1 MTPHAL
7 AGRAGNP
14 VGEKL
19 DALGVTRGS
28 RALTSAWGSRTHAFN
43 RPDPGPQS
51 MNELF
56 LFADRRSAPAFWLG
70 TLLVVIGV
78 LLHMPMFV
86 MARSMH
92 YQLAGMPMGG
102 GMLWGM
108 GLIIGGA
115 AAALYGL
122 RPKDASPEATCT
134 HERIVAPEDAP
145 LTAWHWAAG
154 VALAMAL
161 VVDTMKISSLGFVIP
176 GMRVEYGISP
186 AGVALLPLS
195 ALSGATVGSFIWGAL
210 ADHYGRR
217 ATILLSGVMF
227 IGTSIC
233 GAMPSFHWNLLMC
246 FLMGG
251 SAGGMLPV
259 AYALLAEIMPTR
271 HRGWSLVL
279 IGGAGTLGGY
289 LTASGM
295 SALLQPEFGWRI
307 MWFLNLPSGLLLIA
321 LSPLIPESARFLI
334 HIGRP
339 QEARAT
345 LARFGSVVVKR
356 TDDWDEEAKL
366 DHSHLP
372 PTDTRYLGTTIAL
385 SITALAWGFLSY
397 GVLLWLPGELIAE
410 GHDMGVAAAIIAR
423 STFISAPVIVLAA
436 LLYSRW
442 STKGSLLVMSSI
454 CALGLLAVVLR
465 QSGVQ
470 AATDPVIALTLL
482 IVGSTGVIS
491 ILLPYTAESYPL
503 RIRGRATGWVAGVSK
518 SGGLVC
524 QGLGS
529 LALVPVI
536 GTAALVTAVPV
547 LLGLAL
553 LALYGRET
561 RGRDLRALEGVG

>member
-1 MTPHAL
+1 MPSTIH
-7 AGRAGNP
+7 
-14 VGEKL
+14 
-19 DALGVTRGS
+19 
-28 RALTSAWGSRTHAFN
+28 RTE
-43 RPDPGPQS
+43 S
-51 MNELF
+51 LF
-56 LFADRRSAPAFWLG
+56 MFADRRSPAAFWLG
-70 TLLVVIGV
+70 ALLTVIGV
-78 LLHMPMFV
+78 LLHMPMFI

-92 YQLAGMPMGG
+92 YRMAGMPMGT
-102 GMLWGM
+102 GMLCGM
-108 GLIIGGA
+108 ALIVGGI

-122 RPKDASPEATCT
+122 RPKEASAEAATF

-145 LTAWHWAAG
+145 LTLWHWIAGAAL
-154 VALAMAL
+154 VMAL
-161 VVDTMKISSLGFVIP
+161 LVDTMKISSLGFVIP
-176 GMRVEYGISP
+176 GMRVEYGITP

-195 ALSGATVGSFIWGAL
+195 ALTGATVGSFVWGAL
-210 ADHYGRR
+210 ADQYGRR

-227 IGTSIC
+227 VGTSIC
-233 GAMPSFHWNLLMC
+233 GAMPSFHWNLVMC

-279 IGGAGTLGGY
+279 IGGAGTLGGF
-289 LTASGM
+289 LVASGM
-295 SALLQPEFGWRI
+295 SALLQPIFGWRI

-321 LSPLIPESARFLI
+321 LSPLIPESARFLL

-345 LARFGSVVVKR
+345 LARFGSVVVSE
-356 TDDWDEEAKL
+356 TADWDDEAKL

-372 PTDTRYLGTTIAL
+372 PIDTRYLGTTVAL
-385 SITALAWGFLSY
+385 TLVALAWGLLSY
-397 GVLLWLPGELIAE
+397 GVLLWLPGQLIAE

-423 STFISAPVIVLAA
+423 STFISVPVIVIAA

-442 STKGSLLVMSSI
+442 STKGALLVMIGIS
-454 CALGLLAVVLR
+454 AAGLLALVLR
-465 QSGVQ
+465 ENGIQ
-470 AATDPVIALTLL
+470 AVADPVIALTLL

-491 ILLPYTAESYPL
+491 IILPYTAESYPI

-529 LALVPVI
+529 LALVPAI
-536 GTAALVTAVPV
+536 GTAALETAVPV
-547 LLGLAL
+547 ALGLAL
-553 LALYGRET
+553 LSLYGRET
-561 RGRDLRALEGVG
+561 RGRDLRELERSPATSM

>member
-1 MTPHAL
+1 L
-7 AGRAGNP
+7 N
-14 VGEKL
+14 K
-19 DALGVTRGS
+19 
-28 RALTSAWGSRTHAFN
+28 
-43 RPDPGPQS
+43 
-51 MNELF
+51 LF
-56 LFADRRSAPAFWLG
+56 LFSDRRSAPAFWLG
-70 TLLVVIGV
+70 TLVVASGV
-78 LLHMPMFV
+78 LLHLPMFL
-86 MARSMH
+86 MSRSMH
-92 YQLAGMPMGG
+92 YRMAGMPMGT
-102 GMLWGM
+102 GMVWGM
-108 GLIIGGA
+108 ALIVGGV

-122 RPKDASPEATCT
+122 RPKTASAEGARL
-134 HERIVAPEDAP
+134 HERIIAPEDAP

-176 GMRVEYGISP
+176 GMSAEYGISR
-186 AGVALLPLS
+186 ASVALLPLS
-195 ALSGATVGSFIWGAL
+195 ALTGATLGSFIWGAL

-233 GAMPSFHWNLLMC
+233 GAMPSFNWNLLMC

-289 LTASGM
+289 LVAAGM
-295 SALLQPEFGWRI
+295 SALLQPQFGWRI

-345 LARFGSVVVKR
+345 LARFGSVVISR

-372 PTDTRYLGTTIAL
+372 PTDRRYLGTTLALTIAAL
-385 SITALAWGFLSY
+385 SWGLLTY

-410 GHDMGVAAAIIAR
+410 GRDMGVAAAVIAR
-423 STFISAPVIVLAA
+423 STFISVPVIVITA

-442 STKGSLLVMSSI
+442 STKGSLLVMIAIS
-454 CALGLLAVVLR
+454 AAGLVAVMLR
-465 QSGVQ
+465 QSGVH

-503 RIRGRATGWVAGVSK
+503 RVRGRATGWVAGVSK

-529 LALVPVI
+529 LALVPLI
-536 GTAALVTAVPV
+536 GTAALETAVPV
-547 LLGLAL
+547 ALGLAL
-553 LALYGRET
+553 LALYGHET
-561 RGRDLRALEGVG
+561 RGRDLRMLETTH